1 MPRSKL
7 KFCSKI
13 AAILTFVSTIG
24 GCRAK
29 PDSVRTAPSPNKE
42 VFYTVETSYGNGPVS
57 NDYTRVYAHFSHGGK
72 TTKEVV
78 LSGEY
83 IENSAIIWTSPTDVD
98 LCVVN
103 GLTDTFRNQ
112 VTLIT
117 GDDPSSSYT
126 IHDHFKE
133 HC

>member
-1 MPRSKL
+1 MPRRKQQL
-7 KFCSKI
+7 RVKV
-13 AAILTFVSTIG
+13 AVILSFVATMS
-24 GCRAK
+24 GCLAK
-29 PDSVRTAPSPNKE
+29 PDSVKTFPSPNKE
-42 VFYTVETSYGNGPVS
+42 IFYTVETSRGIGPVS
-57 NDYTRVYAHFSHGGK
+57 SDYTRIYEHFSHGGK
-72 TTKEVV
+72 TTKQVV
-78 LSGEY
+78 LGGEY

-98 LCVVN
+98 MCVLD

-126 IHDHFKE
+126 IHNHFRE